1 MVRIFSSAAVIL
13 TLACSA
19 RGGEEPRA
27 PVYPDHANL
36 QIYLDDQGQTHPI
49 ASKDDWAIRR
59 RHILAGMQQAM
70 GPLPDRGKLPPLD
83 IRTTDEVQENGARRQ
98 TISFDS
104 GDGNRITAYLFLP
117 DALRTKTA
125 AELRLPALLALH
137 QTATVGKGDT
147 AGLGA
152 PTSRPYAAELAAR
165 GYVVLAPDYPSFGD
179 SQGYDFQ
186 ADRYQSGTMKGIFN
200 HMRCVDLL
208 TARDDVDAE
217 RIGAIGHSLGGH
229 NAMFVGVFDSRL
241 KVIVSSCGWTPF
253 HDYYEGKIA
262 GWTSDRYMPRLRDA
276 YGLDADRVPFDFYEV
291 VAALAPR
298 AFFSNS
304 PLHDNNFDVAG
315 VKKGIAAA
323 AGIYKLL
330 GAPDQLQA
338 RYPDCG
344 HDFPTDVR
352 REAYGFIDKVF
363 EHKPVKDVP

>member
-1 MVRIFSSAAVIL
+1 MQCILSSLGVIL
-13 TLACSA
+13 GLACLA
-19 RGGEEPRA
+19 RGSEEPRA

-36 QIYLDDQGQTHPI
+36 QIYLDDRGQSQPI
-49 ASKDDWAIRR
+49 TSAADWAIRR

-70 GPLPDRGKLPPLD
+70 GVLPDRANLPPLD

-98 TISFDS
+98 TISFDA

-117 DALRTKTA
+117 DALLAKTA
-125 AELRLPALLALH
+125 AARRLPALLALH

-152 PTSRPYAAELAAR
+152 STSRAYATELAAR
-165 GYVVLAPDYPSFGD
+165 GYIVLAPDYPSFGD

-186 ADRYQSGTMKGIFN
+186 SDRYQSGTMKGIFN
-200 HMRCVDLL
+200 HMRSVDLL
-208 TARDDVDAE
+208 TARDDVDAQ

-229 NAMFVGVFDSRL
+229 NAMFVGVFDPRL

-253 HDYYEGKIA
+253 HDYYGGKIA
-262 GWTSDRYMPRLRDA
+262 GWTSDRYMPRLRDE

-304 PLHDNNFDVAG
+304 PLHDNNFDVTG
-315 VKKGIAAA
+315 VKKGITAAA
-323 AGIYKLL
+323 AVYNLL
-330 GAPDQLQA
+330 DAPDQLQA

-344 HDFPTDVR
+344 HDFPTDIR
-352 REAYGFIDKVF
+352 REAYTFIDKVL
-363 EHKPVKDVP
+363 EHKPVKEVP